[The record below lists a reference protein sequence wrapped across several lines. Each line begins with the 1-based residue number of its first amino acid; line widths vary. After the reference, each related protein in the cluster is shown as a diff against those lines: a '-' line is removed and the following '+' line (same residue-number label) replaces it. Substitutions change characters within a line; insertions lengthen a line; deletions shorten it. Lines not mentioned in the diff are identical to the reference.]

1 VADPILS
8 ELIVMASLDI
18 PVSLQNIESLQ
29 SAALISVV
37 DAFDR
42 RIERESFCEIVAASL
57 ALHSYLAR
65 LNLAAA
71 VESLLAKDV
80 LTLKKVQ
87 DAAQSLT
94 MDGEAARIALKRF
107 MHLVV
112 QCPTSADPIH

>member
-42 RIERESFCEIVAASL
+42 RIERESFCEIAAASL

-71 VESLLAKDV
+71 VESLLAKEV

-94 MDGEAARIALKRF
+94 MDGEAARVALKRF
-107 MHLVV
+107 MHLVI
-112 QCPTSADPIH
+112 QCPTSHDSVN